1 MNRTCGFDANDLFH
15 TPYAARVPVAPTI
28 RRAALE
34 SSGDEPDGL
43 LSVGIS
49 IFIRMEALS
58 NPERSST

>member
-1 MNRTCGFDANDLFH
+1 MNRTCGFDANDLFR